1 MRKLIYIVMLS
12 FGWYACSSSEGNDL
26 ATKKKELEKAR
37 KQLAALHAKI
47 RELENE
53 ISAQDPEFAS
63 QVRKTVPVTVF
74 AAEKKPFEHKLDA
87 RGTVESRT
95 NVTIN
100 AQAAGE
106 IKRVYVREGQAVKAG
121 QLLVALDTDILQS
134 TLSELESSLALA
146 RETYERQARLWQ
158 QKVGTEMQYL
168 QAKTNKEA
176 LEHRIAT
183 TRAQIEL
190 AMVRAPFNGTID
202 ELPAKEG
209 QVVVPGTPLVRLVGR
224 EQMYVKAEISERYI
238 GRFKQ
243 GDKATIYFPTLEQRL
258 ASSILAVGQII
269 NPESRTF
276 TIEVTLP
283 ATKFP
288 IKPNQVVIVE
298 LVDYTNT
305 DAFAVPTRILQR
317 DEDGQFIYVVEQQ
330 EGRLIARKRYVIAG
344 VTAGNLTEITDGLR
358 VGDQVV
364 DQGYRDLVEGLEVE
378 VFQPAADSVA
388 TAIQ

>member
-1 MRKLIYIVMLS
+1 MLS

-53 ISAQDPEFAS
+53 ISAQDPEFAR

-87 RGTVESRT
+87 RGAVESRT

-121 QLLVALDTDILQS
+121 QLLVALDTEILQS

-243 GDKATIYFPTLEQRL
+243 GDKVTIYFPTLEQRL

-276 TIEVTLP
+276 TIEVNLP

-288 IKPNQVVIVE
+288 VKPNQVVIVE

-317 DEDGQFIYVVEQQ
+317 DEDGQFIYVIEQQ

>member
-87 RGTVESRT
+87 RGEVESRT

-243 GDKATIYFPTLEQRL
+243 GDKVTIYFPTLEQRL

-288 IKPNQVVIVE
+288 VKPNQVVIVE

>member
-87 RGTVESRT
+87 RGAVESRT

-243 GDKATIYFPTLEQRL
+243 GDKVTIYFPTLEQRL